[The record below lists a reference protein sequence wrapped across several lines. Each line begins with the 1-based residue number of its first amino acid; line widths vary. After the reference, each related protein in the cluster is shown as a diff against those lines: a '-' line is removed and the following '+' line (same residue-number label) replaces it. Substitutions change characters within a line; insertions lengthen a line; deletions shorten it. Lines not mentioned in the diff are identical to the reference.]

1 MAHLHN
7 FNRNQRSSSWLS
19 NIGNKV
25 KSVVEMIGTAHKIY
39 SLGKMA
45 YQGIQTISPM
55 VATAGLLL

>member
-19 NIGNKV
+19 DLGNKV
-25 KSVVEMIGTAHKIY
+25 KTGAEMIGTAHTLY
-39 SLGKMA
+39 TLGKMA